1 MSWTLGADGV
11 VALQAI
17 VVAQIPELSQTVSAL
32 GSVPVSMPFGLRV
45 RDAAPP
51 ARGFPAMLWL
61 QRNRY
66 L

>member
-1 MSWTLGADGV
+1 VSCTIGDDAL

-17 VVAQIPELSQTVSAL
+17 VVAQIPGPSQTV
-32 GSVPVSMPFGLRV
+32 
-45 RDAAPP
+45 AAPP